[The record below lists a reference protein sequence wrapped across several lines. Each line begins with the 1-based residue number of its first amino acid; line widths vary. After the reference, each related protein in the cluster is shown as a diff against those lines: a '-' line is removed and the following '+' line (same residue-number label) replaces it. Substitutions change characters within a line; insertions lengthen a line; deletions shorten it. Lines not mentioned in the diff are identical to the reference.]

1 MTRWGELVDLEQR
14 TVSPRVFTDPDV
26 YRAEQEHL
34 FARCWLYV
42 GHESRIPQPG
52 DFVTNYMGEEPVIVC
67 RDGDGRVRVLVNS
80 CRHRGMR
87 VCRTD
92 AGNTRTFQCPYH
104 GWTYD
109 VQGRLVGVPQYQE
122 AYHGEL
128 KREEWGL
135 LEVPQVGSYRGLIF
149 ASFDKETESL
159 DTYLGEMKWYL
170 DVVLSRTAGGW
181 VTLPG
186 VHKWSLRGNWKL
198 AAEQFGGDNYH
209 VTAGHESMAR
219 LGLVPPG
226 KTSGDEPWVR
236 DFEVST
242 EKGHGW
248 INLAIPDP
256 PEVAEILGPYLAR
269 VREEAK
275 QRLQPAQH
283 ALIGTTYVGTIF
295 PNCSIISF
303 NGMTSIRLWQPRGP
317 RSMEVWSW
325 GLIECDAPP
334 AVAEMARKM
343 QILTFSPT
351 GIFEQD
357 DGEMWGESVEA
368 MGGVY
373 RRQFPLN
380 YQMGAGYGRRDPE
393 KPGLI
398 HPPSTEI
405 GVFGFY
411 ERWRA
416 LMSNGTEGRVWTR

>member
-1 MTRWGELVDLEQR
+1 MSEWDELVDLERR

-26 YRAEQEHL
+26 YRAEQERV
-34 FARCWLYV
+34 FGRCWLYV
-42 GHESRIPQPG
+42 AHESQIPQPG

-67 RDGDGRVRVLVNS
+67 RDADGRVRVFINS

-87 VCRTD
+87 FCRTD
-92 AGNTRTFQCPYH
+92 TGNTRTFHCPYH

-122 AYHGEL
+122 AYYGEL

-135 LEVPQVGSYRGLIF
+135 LEVPRVDAYRGLIF
-149 ASFDKETESL
+149 ASFDKEAESL
-159 DTYLGEMKWYL
+159 DTYLAEMKWYL
-170 DVVLSRTAGGW
+170 DVVLNRTAAGW

-186 VHKWSLRGNWKL
+186 VHKWSLKGNWKL

-219 LGLVPPG
+219 LGLIPPG

-236 DFEVST
+236 DFEVRT

-248 INLAIPDP
+248 INLAIADP
-256 PEVAEILGPYLAR
+256 PAVTEITGAYQAQVQAEAR
-269 VREEAK
+269 
-275 QRLQPAQH
+275 QRLSAAQSD
-283 ALIGTTYVGTIF
+283 LVGCVYVGTIF
-295 PNCSIISF
+295 PNFSLISF
-303 NGMTSIRLWQPRGP
+303 VGFLSFRLWQPRGP
-317 RSMEVWSW
+317 KRMEVWSW
-325 GLIECDAPP
+325 GLAEREAPP
-334 AVAEMARKM
+334 AVVEVARKM
-343 QILTFSPT
+343 QILTFSPS

-373 RRQFPLN
+373 RRRFPLN
-380 YQMGAGYGRRDPE
+380 YQMGAGHGRRDPE

-405 GVFGFY
+405 SVFGFY

-416 LMSNGTEGRVWTR
+416 LMRDGTGGQV

>member
-1 MTRWGELVDLEQR
+1 MAGWAELVDLEQR

-26 YRAEQEHL
+26 YRAEQERL

-42 GHESRIPQPG
+42 AHESQIPRPG
-52 DFVTNYMGEEPVIVC
+52 DFVTNYMGEEPVIVS
-67 RDGDGRVRVLVNS
+67 RDAGGQVRVLVNS

-87 VCRTD
+87 VCRID

-109 VQGRLVGVPQYQE
+109 VRGRLVGVPQYQE

-135 LEVPQVGSYRGLIF
+135 LEVPRVDSYRGLIF
-149 ASFDKETESL
+149 ASFDPEAESL
-159 DTYLGEMKWYL
+159 DAYLGEMKWYL
-170 DVVLSRTAGGW
+170 DVTLNRTAAGW
-181 VTLPG
+181 VALPG
-186 VHKWSLRGNWKL
+186 VHKWTLRGNWKF
-198 AAEQFGGDNYH
+198 AAEQFSGDNYH
-209 VTAGHESMAR
+209 VMSGHDSMAR
-219 LGLVPPG
+219 LGLFPAG
-226 KTSGDEPWVR
+226 KTSGDEPWTR
-236 DFEVST
+236 DFEART
-242 EKGHGW
+242 DKGHGW

-256 PEVAEILGPYLAR
+256 PEVAEILGPHQAR
-269 VREEAK
+269 VRAEAG
-275 QRLQPAQH
+275 QRLQPAQS
-283 ALIGTTYVGTIF
+283 ALIGCTHVGTIF
-295 PNCSIISF
+295 PHCSIISF
-303 NGMTSIRLWQPRGP
+303 AGFLSVRLWQPRGP
-317 RSMEVWSW
+317 RQMEVWSW
-325 GLIECDAPP
+325 GFIERDAPP
-334 AVAEMARKM
+334 AVVELARKM

-373 RRQFPLN
+373 RRRFPLN
-380 YQMGAGYGRRDPE
+380 YQMGAGYGRRDPG

-405 GVFGFY
+405 SVFGFY

-416 LMSNGTEGRVWTR
+416 LMSDGIGVRA